1 MIRGRVGKVGIFRWS
16 LPLFLLVG
24 LSACTAWQEGYL
36 KDQVHKASEQDVHSR
51 LGRPTEVK
59 QLERTEACLGAP
71 GAGGCESGGT
81 EWLYHVFSDPIFDF
95 GYKGQPAEQT
105 CKEYILTF
113 NERRI
118 LTYWI
123 AQDCE

>member
-1 MIRGRVGKVGIFRWS
+1 VTGRQVGTFLGSF
-16 LPLFLLVG
+16 LFLLLFG
-24 LSACTAWQEGYL
+24 LPGCTAWQAGYL
-36 KDQVHKASEQDVHSR
+36 KAQVHKASEEDVRSR
-51 LGRPTEVK
+51 LGRPTQVK
-59 QLERTEACLGAP
+59 QFED
-71 GAGGCESGGT
+71 GGT
-81 EWLYHVFSDPIFDF
+81 EWLYHVFSDPMFDF
-95 GYKGQPAEQT
+95 GYKGQPAEPT